1 MEWVLVFPLIPM
13 IIQDFKYRR
22 VSLLTIIL
30 FGVLQICVCVWKY
43 GIAQTGYNMLA
54 NMICL
59 VIISTFVSIYAFFRF
74 RKNKRLIGAGDII
87 FLLLL
92 SPYFLL
98 PFLLYFLIGS
108 CLVALIGWGI
118 GALFRKNTKKT
129 IPLISYL
136 GICYLLVILLSSL

>member
-22 VSLLTIIL
+22 VSLLTTIL
-30 FGVLQICVCVWKY
+30 FGVLQISVCVWKY

-54 NMICL
+54 NIICL

-118 GALFRKNTKKT
+118 GAFFEKNTTKT